1 MKKIIIIL
9 IIASICIP
17 VSSQNTDKKTEEF
30 KVDGKTLVFYHPN
43 TWLINAYF
51 KEEECWQDSLA
62 AGIKKMGFYKTSE
75 AAYENLKNT
84 TIIESQIA
92 QFIPISALKESKNG
106 IIGLRFLM
114 QRDSIK
120 SIEYHFP
127 SSWLK
132 YISAED
138 FSRLDKALKK
148 NLIQHKRAGYDDV
161 VYTRTN
167 YTHTSKAILNNPML
181 AKDSVISREKVK
193 GRTMV
198 YSSCFVDPYTWISF
212 AEDSLYTEKM
222 KRIFYSPESR
232 DIMDNSIL
240 YLNDSLFA
248 KGIQKVFP
256 EERRQRMKFSID
268 YFFITENGKIVS
280 AFYKI
285 ENKNLSKIT
294 AEEISELDTYFRKNK
309 AYPVA
314 GKRQKSGIQDGFFY
328 IK

>member
-17 VSSQNTDKKTEEF
+17 VSSQNTEKEMEEF
-30 KVDGKTLVFYHPN
+30 KVDGRTLVCDYPN
-43 TWLINAYF
+43 PRTVRAYF

-62 AGIKKMGFYKTSE
+62 AGIKKMGSYKTLN
-75 AAYENLKNT
+75 AAYENLKNL

-92 QFIPISALKESKNG
+92 QVIPIPVLKESKYG
-106 IIGLRFLM
+106 RIKLSFIM

-127 SSWLK
+127 SLWLK

-148 NLIQHKRAGYDDV
+148 NLIQYKKAGYDDV
-161 VYTRTN
+161 VF
-167 YTHTSKAILNNPML
+167 THTGCHHSVKAILNNPML

-198 YSSCFVDPYTWISF
+198 YSSCFEEPYTWISF

-240 YLNDSLFA
+240 YLKDSLFE
-248 KGIQKVFP
+248 KGVQKVFP
-256 EERRQRMKFSID
+256 LERRQRMKFPVY
-268 YFFITENGKIVS
+268 YFLITENGKIVS
-280 AFYKI
+280 SFYKI

-294 AEEISELDTYFRKNK
+294 AEEISELDIYFRSNG

-314 GKRQKSGIQDGFFY
+314 GKRQKSGIQKSSFY
-328 IK
+328 IE

>member
-9 IIASICIP
+9 IVASICIP
-17 VSSQNTDKKTEEF
+17 VSSQNTEKKTEEF
-30 KVDGKTLVFYHPN
+30 KVDGRTLVFYHPN
-43 TWLINAYF
+43 PQRVRAYF
-51 KEEECWQDSLA
+51 KDEECWQDSLA
-62 AGIKKMGFYKTSE
+62 AGIKKVGFYKVSE
-75 AAYENLKNT
+75 AVYENYKNI
-84 TIIESQIA
+84 TIVESLVA

-106 IIGLRFLM
+106 SIGLALTM

-138 FSRLDKALKK
+138 FFRLDKALKK
-148 NLIQHKRAGYDDV
+148 NLIQHKKAGYDDV
-161 VYTRTN
+161 IFTLVGCN
-167 YTHTSKAILNNPML
+167 LLVKSILNNPML
-181 AKDSVISREKVK
+181 AKDSIISREKVK

-198 YSSCFVDPYTWISF
+198 YSSCFEEPYTWISF

-240 YLNDSLFA
+240 YLKDSLFE
-248 KGIQKVFP
+248 KGVQKVFP
-256 EERRQRMKFSID
+256 LERCQRMKFPVY
-268 YFFITENGKIVS
+268 YFLITENGKIVS

-294 AEEISELDTYFRKNK
+294 AEEISELDTYFRSNG

-314 GKRQKSGIQDGFFY
+314 GKRQKSGIQKSSFY
-328 IK
+328 IE